1 MSNSLAESGAQGPA
15 APGRKSH
22 ATDTRGPFH
31 GPAALWLA
39 LMAGP
44 LSFGIAGPALVLDDA
59 ARDLDVSTGAVT
71 WTVTAFGWGIAVGTP
86 LLAGLLDRRGARAAL
101 TTCGLLVLLGAG
113 LVAGI
118 PVLPVLVLGTALMGL
133 GTAGLTAT
141 AMSLAGSPRA
151 MGLVTASLAV
161 VGSTAPLAGS
171 LVNDLLSW
179 QATLALPVLSAVAVP
194 FAVAR
199 CAPGAP
205 VTREP
210 FDPLGAVLLT
220 ALVTALVFVPHQPL
234 AAGVCSVLAA
244 ALLAAQVRARP
255 RGFVP
260 AVLLRNPGFLVAA
273 GLALCL
279 AVVNFG
285 MMYAIP
291 ERLEDHT
298 SWSTSEIG
306 VAMVWPL
313 LLGGALSWFVV
324 AVSAAR
330 AGRRFVITAL
340 AGLALA
346 GAVLAAVG
354 TSPAVL
360 LAAQALTSIAAASGQ
375 GAFAVHAT
383 SAVPDAERPTA
394 IGLFNLAYLLGAAFG
409 PAIVSLLSL

>member
-1 MSNSLAESGAQGPA
+1 MSNSLAESGAPGPA
-15 APGRKSH
+15 APGRKPRT
-22 ATDTRGPFH
+22 TDARGPFH
-31 GPAALWLA
+31 GAAALWLA

-59 ARDLDVSTGAVT
+59 AKDLGVSTGSAT

-86 LLAGLLDRRGARAAL
+86 LLAGLLDRRGARSAL
-101 TTCGLLVLLGAG
+101 TVCGLLVLLGAG

-133 GTAGLTAT
+133 GTAGLTAA

-171 LVNDLLSW
+171 LVNDVLSW

-194 FAVAR
+194 FAAAR
-199 CAPGAP
+199 CGHGAP
-205 VTREP
+205 AGREP

-220 ALVTALVFVPHQPL
+220 ALVTALVFVPHEPL
-234 AAGVCSVLAA
+234 VAGVCSVLAA
-244 ALLAAQVRARP
+244 GLLAAHVRARP

-260 AVLLRNPGFLVAA
+260 AVLVRNPGFLVSA
-273 GLALCL
+273 GLALSL

-291 ERLEDHT
+291 ERLEDRT

-324 AVSAAR
+324 AVSAR
-330 AGRRFVITAL
+330 TGRPVVITAL
-340 AGLALA
+340 VGLALA
-346 GAVLAAVG
+346 GVALALAG
-354 TSPAVL
+354 TSAAVL

-383 SAVPDAERPTA
+383 SAVPDDQRPPA

-409 PAIVSLLSL
+409 PAIVALLAL

>member
-1 MSNSLAESGAQGPA
+1 MSNSLAEPDAPGPA
-15 APGRKSH
+15 APGRKLH
-22 ATDTRGPFH
+22 ETDARGPFR
-31 GPAALWLA
+31 GLAAFWLA

-44 LSFGIAGPALVLDDA
+44 LSFGIAGPALILDEA
-59 ARDLDVSTGAVT
+59 ARDLGVSTGAMT

-86 LLAGLLDRRGARAAL
+86 LLAGLLDRRGPRAAL
-101 TTCGLLVLLGAG
+101 TVCGLLVLLGAG

-118 PVLPVLVLGTALMGL
+118 PVLPVLVLGTALQGL

-141 AMSLAGSPRA
+141 AMSLADSPRV

-194 FAVAR
+194 FAAAR
-199 CAPGAP
+199 CANSAP
-205 VTREP
+205 ATREP
-210 FDPLGAVLLT
+210 FDPVGTALLT

-234 AAGVCSVLAA
+234 IAGVCSVAAA
-244 ALLAAQVRARP
+244 ALLAAHMRARP

-260 AVLLRNPGFLVAA
+260 AALIRTPSFLVSA
-273 GLALCL
+273 GLAFCL

-298 SWSTSEIG
+298 SWSSSEIG

-313 LLGGALSWFVV
+313 LLGGTLSWFVV
-324 AVSAAR
+324 AVSAR
-330 AGRRFVITAL
+330 TGRRPVITTLVTL
-340 AGLALA
+340 AVLGP
-346 GAVLAAVG
+346 VLAALS
-354 TSPAVL
+354 TAAPLL

-383 SAVPDAERPTA
+383 AAVADDQRPPA
-394 IGLFNLAYLLGAAFG
+394 IGLFNLSYLLGAAFG
-409 PAIVSLLSL
+409 PAIVSLLAL

>member
-1 MSNSLAESGAQGPA
+1 
-15 APGRKSH
+15 
-22 ATDTRGPFH
+22 T
-31 GPAALWLA
+31 
-39 LMAGP
+39 
-44 LSFGIAGPALVLDDA
+44 
-59 ARDLDVSTGAVT
+59 
-71 WTVTAFGWGIAVGTP
+71 
-86 LLAGLLDRRGARAAL
+86 AL
-101 TTCGLLVLLGAG
+101 TACGLLVLLGAG

-199 CAPGAP
+199 CAHGAP

-234 AAGVCSVLAA
+234 VAGVCSVLAA
-244 ALLAAQVRARP
+244 GLLAARVRARP

-260 AVLLRNPGFLVAA
+260 AVLVRNPGFLVSA

-324 AVSAAR
+324 AVSAR
-330 AGRRFVITAL
+330 TGRRAVITAL
-340 AGLALA
+340 AGLAVL
-346 GAVLAAVG
+346 GVVLAVAG
-354 TSPAVL
+354 TSALVL

-375 GAFAVHAT
+375 GAFAVHAA
-383 SAVPDAERPTA
+383 SAVPDDQRPPA
-394 IGLFNLAYLLGAAFG
+394 IGMFNLSYLLGAAFG
-409 PAIVSLLSL
+409 PAIVSLLAL